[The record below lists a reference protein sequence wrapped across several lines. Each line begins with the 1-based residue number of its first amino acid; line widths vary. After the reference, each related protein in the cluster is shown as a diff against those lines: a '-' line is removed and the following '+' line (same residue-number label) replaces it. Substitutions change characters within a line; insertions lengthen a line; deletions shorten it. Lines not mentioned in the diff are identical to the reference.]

1 MSATKKSIEIK
12 INAKGQVE
20 YEVKGVKGGNCFAE
34 TAFLD
39 AALGGDAAIVDQQ
52 KTAEFYEQS
61 EGYATQWSGED
72 KGE

>member
-1 MSATKKSIEIK
+1 MATKKSIEIK

-20 YEVKGVKGGNCFAE
+20 YEVKGVKGGNCMAE

-39 AALGGDAAIVDQQ
+39 AALGGEAAIVDVQ

-61 EGYATQWSGED
+61 EGYTSQWSGEAKD
-72 KGE
+72 E